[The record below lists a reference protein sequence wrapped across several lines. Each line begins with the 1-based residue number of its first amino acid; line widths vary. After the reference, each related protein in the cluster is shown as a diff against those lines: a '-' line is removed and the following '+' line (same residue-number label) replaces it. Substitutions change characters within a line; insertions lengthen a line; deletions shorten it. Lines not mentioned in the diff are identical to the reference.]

1 MQASNFY
8 SMEERAHRRR
18 EMMRSIEP
26 YQQKISYLISIA
38 PMPKIEID
46 GNGNFIRQ
54 LPLEQKYQDAIDLA
68 KKELMDFI
76 ENSFPEFK
84 EGFTHQQ

>member
-1 MQASNFY
+1 
-8 SMEERAHRRR
+8 
-18 EMMRSIEP
+18 
-26 YQQKISYLISIA
+26 
-38 PMPKIEID
+38 MPKIEID